1 MPLFRVRHWCLIMAW
16 NMRPCL
22 DPNNFML
29 MQATEGGGGSG
40 TDALLTVLNSC
51 PLPSLRGLQDGSR
64 MSNNIG
70 KRPFYGMFD
79 CYQDDMEEKNMAEFG
94 NPISNL
100 QLEKKRRLSVEQVRS
115 LEKSFEM
122 ENKLEPERKMQ
133 LAQQLGL
140 QPRQVA
146 VWFQNR
152 RARWKTKQLEH
163 VYDALKQDFETVL
176 AEKEKLKAE
185 VAQLTAKL
193 ETYTKNGITGNGLG
207 LNKIKADSSEQEE
220 YVKTN
225 VDRAVA
231 EPSHSLSEVEKPVQ
245 AESCMQ
251 DEVSKKIKDF
261 SGSSDTSTENG
272 DTRSSQAAYTDE
284 PSLVRLPETSH
295 GKSMNAMYNEQ
306 EINQIKLKYDDGEE
320 EFYIGNSY
328 INMLRFDD
336 SFNSVPWC

>member
-1 MPLFRVRHWCLIMAW
+1 M
-16 NMRPCL
+16 
-22 DPNNFML
+22 
-29 MQATEGGGGSG
+29 
-40 TDALLTVLNSC
+40 
-51 PLPSLRGLQDGSR
+51 
-64 MSNNIG
+64 
-70 KRPFYGMFD
+70 
-79 CYQDDMEEKNMAEFG
+79 
-94 NPISNL
+94 
-100 QLEKKRRLSVEQVRS
+100 EQVRS

-163 VYDALKQDFETVL
+163 VYDALKQEFDTVL

-185 VAQLTAKL
+185 VEQLTAKL
-193 ETYTKNGITGNGLG
+193 ETYKNNGMTGNGMG
-207 LNKIKADSSEQEE
+207 LNKIKADSTEDEE
-220 YVKTN
+220 YVKTH

-231 EPSHSLSEVEKPVQ
+231 ETSHSLSEVEKPIQ
-245 AESCMQ
+245 EESCMQ
-251 DEVSKKIKDF
+251 EEVSKKMKDF
-261 SGSSDTSTENG
+261 SASSDTSTENG

-295 GKSMNAMYNEQ
+295 GESSNTMYNEQ
-306 EINQIKLKYDDGEE
+306 QINQIKLKYDDGVE
-320 EFYIGNSY
+320 EFYNC

-336 SFNSVPWC
+336 PYGNVPWC

>member
-1 MPLFRVRHWCLIMAW
+1 MAW

-22 DPNNFML
+22 DPSNFML
-29 MQATEGGGGSG
+29 MQAAEGGGASG
-40 TDALLTVLNSC
+40 TDALFSVLNSC

-64 MSNNIG
+64 MNNNIA
-70 KRPFYGMFD
+70 KRPFYSMFD
-79 CYQDDMEEKNMAEFG
+79 CYQDEMEEKNMAEFG
-94 NPISNL
+94 NPISSL
-100 QLEKKRRLSVEQVRS
+100 QLEKKRRLSLEQVRS

-163 VYDALKQDFETVL
+163 VYDALKQEFDIVL

-185 VAQLTAKL
+185 VEQLTAKL
-193 ETYTKNGITGNGLG
+193 ETYKNNGMTGNGMG
-207 LNKIKADSSEQEE
+207 LNKIKADSTEDEE
-220 YVKTN
+220 YVKTH

-231 EPSHSLSEVEKPVQ
+231 ETSHSLSEVEKPIQ
-245 AESCMQ
+245 EESCMQ
-251 DEVSKKIKDF
+251 EEVSKKMKDF
-261 SGSSDTSTENG
+261 SASSDTSTENG

-295 GKSMNAMYNEQ
+295 GESSNTMYNEQ
-306 EINQIKLKYDDGEE
+306 QINQIKLKYDDGVE
-320 EFYIGNSY
+320 EFYNC

-336 SFNSVPWC
+336 PYGNVPWC

>member
-1 MPLFRVRHWCLIMAW
+1 MAW

-22 DPNNFML
+22 DPSNFMF
-29 MQATEGGGGSG
+29 MQTAEGGGASG

-51 PLPSLRGLQDGSR
+51 PLPSLRGLQEGSR
-64 MSNNIG
+64 MSNNIA
-70 KRPFYGMFD
+70 KRPFYSMFD
-79 CYQDDMEEKNMAEFG
+79 CYPDDMEEKNMAEFG
-94 NPISNL
+94 NSISNL
-100 QLEKKRRLSVEQVRS
+100 QLEKKRRLSAEQVRS

-163 VYDALKQDFETVL
+163 VYDALKQEFDTVI

-185 VAQLTAKL
+185 VAQLTARL
-193 ETYTKNGITGNGLG
+193 ESYKNNGMTGTGMG
-207 LNKIKADSSEQEE
+207 LNKIKADSTEHEE
-220 YVKTN
+220 YVQTH
-225 VDRAVA
+225 VDRVVA
-231 EPSHSLSEVEKPVQ
+231 ETSHSLSEVEKPIQ
-245 AESCMQ
+245 EESCMQ
-251 DEVSKKIKDF
+251 EEVSKKMKDF

-272 DTRSSQAAYTDE
+272 DTRSSHAAYTDE

-295 GKSMNAMYNEQ
+295 GESSNAMYNEQ
-306 EINQIKLKYDDGEE
+306 QIKLKYDDGVE
-320 EFYIGNSY
+320 EFYNC

-336 SFNSVPWC
+336 PYGNVPWC

>member
-1 MPLFRVRHWCLIMAW
+1 MAW

-22 DPNNFML
+22 DPSNFMF
-29 MQATEGGGGSG
+29 MQPAEGGGASG

-51 PLPSLRGLQDGSR
+51 PLPSLRGLQEGSR
-64 MSNNIG
+64 MSNNIA
-70 KRPFYGMFD
+70 KRPFYSMFD
-79 CYQDDMEEKNMAEFG
+79 CYADDMEEKNMAEFG
-94 NPISNL
+94 NSISNL
-100 QLEKKRRLSVEQVRS
+100 QLEKKRRLSAEQVRS

-163 VYDALKQDFETVL
+163 VYDALKQEFDAVI

-185 VAQLTAKL
+185 VAQLTARL
-193 ETYTKNGITGNGLG
+193 ESYKNNGMTGTGMG
-207 LNKIKADSSEQEE
+207 LNKIKADSTEHEE
-220 YVKTN
+220 YVQAH
-225 VDRAVA
+225 VDRVVA
-231 EPSHSLSEVEKPVQ
+231 ETSHSLSEVEKPIQ
-245 AESCMQ
+245 EESCMQ
-251 DEVSKKIKDF
+251 EEVSKKMKDF

-272 DTRSSQAAYTDE
+272 DTRSSHAAYTDE

-295 GKSMNAMYNEQ
+295 GESSNAMYNEQ
-306 EINQIKLKYDDGEE
+306 QIKLKYDDGVE
-320 EFYIGNSY
+320 EFYNC

-336 SFNSVPWC
+336 PYGNVPWC

>member
-1 MPLFRVRHWCLIMAW
+1 MAW

-22 DPNNFML
+22 DPSNFML
-29 MQATEGGGGSG
+29 MQAAEGGGASG
-40 TDALLTVLNSC
+40 TDALLSMLNSC

-64 MSNNIG
+64 MNNNIA
-70 KRPFYGMFD
+70 KRPFYSMFD
-79 CYQDDMEEKNMAEFG
+79 CYQDEMEEKNMAEFG
-94 NPISNL
+94 NSISSL
-100 QLEKKRRLSVEQVRS
+100 QLEKKRRLSLEQVRS

-163 VYDALKQDFETVL
+163 VYDALKQEFDIVL

-185 VAQLTAKL
+185 VEQLTAKL
-193 ETYTKNGITGNGLG
+193 ETYKNNGMTGNGMG
-207 LNKIKADSSEQEE
+207 LNKIKADSTEDEE
-220 YVKTN
+220 YVKTH

-231 EPSHSLSEVEKPVQ
+231 ETSHSLSEVEKPIQ
-245 AESCMQ
+245 EESCMQ
-251 DEVSKKIKDF
+251 EEVSKKMKDF
-261 SGSSDTSTENG
+261 SASSDTSTENG

-295 GKSMNAMYNEQ
+295 GESSNTMYNEQ
-306 EINQIKLKYDDGEE
+306 QINQIKLKYDDGVE
-320 EFYIGNSY
+320 EFYNC

-336 SFNSVPWC
+336 PYGNVPWC